1 VRERSERTIMTEP
14 GERSEQLTGAQRSEH
29 Q

>member
-1 VRERSERTIMTEP
+1 MSERSERIIVTEP
-14 GERSEQLTGAQRSEH
+14 GERSEQLTGADRREH